1 MFKGL
6 TAILFALALA
16 ACSQDAPVTG
26 SAWQLNGEASDLTFV
41 SVKNGDVAEVSRF
54 GAFSGQVDAD
64 GNAGLVINPASV
76 ETYVDIRN
84 ERLRDIFFN
93 VAEFAE
99 IRVNTSVAPDLFEDL
114 VAGQSVDT
122 ELELSVTLRRTART
136 VYAPVTVT
144 RAGEDRILVVSRE
157 PALVD
162 VRDFGLEAP
171 VETLRGIAGLNSITP
186 VFPVSAYLVFER
198 A

>member
-16 ACSQDAPVTG
+16 ACSQGTPVTG

-122 ELELSVTLRRTART
+122 ELELSVTLRGTART

-144 RAGEDRILVVSRE
+144 RAGADRMLVVSRE